1 MAAQTADKA
10 FEIFVKRT
18 IGSIQKEAW
27 GRARDAKELRD
38 ACTAFLAALEQ
49 HESGAEAFDGS
60 LAVAVLQPLALAC
73 TNTNAKVSY
82 ETGMIRMG
90 QHASHMGEGAIQI

>member
-1 MAAQTADKA
+1 MAAQAGDKA

-49 HESGAEAFDGS
+49 HESGTEAFDGS

-73 TNTNAKVSY
+73 TNTNAKVPDV
-82 ETGMIRMG
+82 TGTI
-90 QHASHMGEGAIQI
+90 HMGYQ